1 MVKAET
7 AYMLRP
13 MDNGSRKADGREARD
28 RDWERRG
35 MVGPVQVLTRS
46 EAARI
51 GREFREQYARSGIA
65 ATRNRHADLPVLA
78 GLCANPGIW
87 QPAHDLLG
95 DALLLW
101 RTNMFL
107 GNPRLPWHEDRH
119 ARLFAREAFSL
130 SMLLAIEDSPPDN
143 CTVFVPGS
151 HTLTPAAKEDRYG
164 IAATRQA
171 GGNVR
176 YAGGIAAEFREPL
189 SLEAGEM
196 ILFHP
201 GLLHASS
208 GFVNGRDLPS
218 RERMSIT
225 LRVTTSS
232 AELRDEAF
240 SEEHEERDMVLR
252 TVRRLPQTT
261 E

>member
-1 MVKAET
+1 
-7 AYMLRP
+7 
-13 MDNGSRKADGREARD
+13 
-28 RDWERRG
+28 
-35 MVGPVQVLTRS
+35 
-46 EAARI
+46 
-51 GREFREQYARSGIA
+51 
-65 ATRNRHADLPVLA
+65 
-78 GLCANPGIW
+78 
-87 QPAHDLLG
+87 
-95 DALLLW
+95 
-101 RTNMFL
+101 MFL

-130 SMLLAIEDSPPDN
+130 SILLAIEDSPPDN

-225 LRVTTSS
+225 LRVTTVECGNCARRGVFGGARGKGHGTAHRPS
-232 AELRDEAF
+232 ASANDR
-240 SEEHEERDMVLR
+240 V
-252 TVRRLPQTT
+252 VRETASPKPLSGRLAQVVA
-261 E
+261 